1 MASQKLSVKVTTS
14 EEILW
19 QGDADSVSSV
29 NSQGPFDILP
39 MHANFISTIEQ
50 KPIVV
55 RIGREKKEFNFSYS
69 VIYAHS
75 NHVQIYTNL

>member
-1 MASQKLSVKVTTS
+1 MANSKLSVSVKTS

-19 QGDADSVSSV
+19 QGTADSVSSK

-39 MHANFISTIEQ
+39 MHANFISTIEKQ
-50 KPIVV
+50 PITI
-55 RIGREKKEFNFSYS
+55 RIGREKKEFTFSYS

-75 NHVQIYTNL
+75 NVVQIFTNL